1 MEGNDRIH
9 AVVLWH
15 HFLGYLCFFLMWG
28 ESVSL
33 DTAAVNASIV
43 SKADERRQNE
53 YRTPVKKNTLQGR
66 PNFDNCTVRSYHL

>member
-1 MEGNDRIH
+1 
-9 AVVLWH
+9 
-15 HFLGYLCFFLMWG
+15 MWG

-33 DTAAVNASIV
+33 GTAAVNASIV